1 MSPKAKPGWVIPHI
15 SMEIKLNIKNT
26 ENLTNMNQ
34 GDLEEMKQI
43 LEALVSTGG
52 LTGVKGGQT
61 IIHFD
66 AFGVFQKIELKYFPW
81 VRKSER
87 KNIDTYHDARYT

>member
-1 MSPKAKPGWVIPHI
+1 MSPKEKRGSVTPQRD
-15 SMEIKLNIKNT
+15 MEIKLNIKNT
-26 ENLTNMNQ
+26 ENLTSLTQ
-34 GDLEEMKQI
+34 RDLEEMKQI

-66 AFGVFQKIELKYFPW
+66 ALGVFQKIELKYFPW
-81 VRKSER
+81 VRKA
-87 KNIDTYHDARYT
+87 KNIDTQYDTRYN

>member
-1 MSPKAKPGWVIPHI
+1 
-15 SMEIKLNIKNT
+15 MEIKLNIKNT

-87 KNIDTYHDARYT
+87 KNIDTYHDARYN

>member
-1 MSPKAKPGWVIPHI
+1 
-15 SMEIKLNIKNT
+15 MEIRLNIKNT
-26 ENLTNMNQ
+26 ENLTNMTAS
-34 GDLEEMKQI
+34 DLEEMKAI

-66 AFGVFQKIELKYFPW
+66 GDGVFQKIELKYFPW
-81 VRKSER
+81 VRKSYR
-87 KNIDTYHDARYT
+87 NH

>member
-1 MSPKAKPGWVIPHI
+1 
-15 SMEIKLNIKNT
+15 MEIKLTIKNT
-26 ENLTNMNQ
+26 ENLENMTTR
-34 GDLEEMKQI
+34 DLEEMKQI

-81 VRKSER
+81 VRKAER
-87 KNIDTYHDARYT
+87 KNIDTHNDYRYN

>member
-1 MSPKAKPGWVIPHI
+1 
-15 SMEIKLNIKNT
+15 MEIRLFIKNT
-26 ENLTNMNQ
+26 ENLDSMTSS
-34 GDLEEMKQI
+34 DLNEMKQI
-43 LEALVSTGG
+43 IEALIVTGG

-81 VRKSER
+81 VRKSTKTER
-87 KNIDTYHDARYT
+87 

>member
-1 MSPKAKPGWVIPHI
+1 
-15 SMEIKLNIKNT
+15 MEIKLNIKNT
-26 ENLTNMNQ
+26 ENLTSLTTS
-34 GDLEEMKQI
+34 DLEEMKQI

-81 VRKSER
+81 VRKS
-87 KNIDTYHDARYT
+87 KNIDTRSDSRYN